1 MATDHDMQ
9 HADFTSNPDVS
20 YERRDMGARNIML
33 FFAILLIAGVIIH
46 FIIWGVYGA
55 MEKIVSN
62 MDPVPS
68 PVKPYEETPR
78 AQLLQNTPMVNLNKF
93 AQPRLQSDDV
103 TDMRAFLW
111 QENEILY
118 GQAWQDQG
126 GAVHIPIEAAMQQI
140 VKKGLPTRAPGAAG
154 QSVPYTANLGGTSAN
169 EERGITDAQ
178 QNKQ

>member
-9 HADFTSNPDVS
+9 HAHSNSNADVS
-20 YERRDMGARNIML
+20 YERQDMGARNIML
-33 FFAILLIAGVIIH
+33 FFAILLIAGVIVH

-55 MEKIVSN
+55 MEKVVAR

-68 PVKPYEETPR
+68 PVKAYEETPR
-78 AQLLQNTPMVNLNKF
+78 AELLQNTPMVNLDKF

-111 QENEILY
+111 QEKQILY
-118 GQAWQDQG
+118 GHTWQDQS
-126 GAVHIPIEAAMQQI
+126 GAVHIPINEAMQQI
-140 VKKGLPTRAPGAAG
+140 LKKGLPTRAPGETG

-178 QNKQ
+178 ANKQ